1 MFLETTLKV
10 WYSSGYHRVP
20 SVRVPLAIIE
30 SSKALCEEELK
41 SVMEDVCLQI
51 FKTTTDV
58 TEAMT
63 YRNALK
69 LLVTDP
75 SVVECSSDREATRHT
90 ADKLLKPCTVRGSR
104 LCKLGGSYICRA
116 DV

>member
-1 MFLETTLKV
+1 MNPLFMVWNLKDIALLRNYIPGVYMFLETTLKV

-20 SVRVPLAIIE
+20 SVRVPLAITE
-30 SSKALCEEELK
+30 ASKALCEEELK

-51 FKTTTDV
+51 FKTTMDV

-75 SVVECSSDREATRHT
+75 SVVECSSDREASRHT
-90 ADKLLKPCTVRGSR
+90 AD
-104 LCKLGGSYICRA
+104 
-116 DV
+116 